1 MAAYGLDAECP
12 HIFDGTHFARWR
24 NWMQCNF
31 KFISP
36 QMWWIV
42 DVGFSCAIDKKVA
55 TQAQKKCLHL
65 DCQATNIFYSSMKDN
80 IFGEIMDMKS
90 AHEIWVFLNEKY
102 GMISK
107 EDVVP
112 NVEAHE
118 DVEHDHNT
126 MVVEDCS
133 TSWSSEDD
141 DDHST
146 RSLDKD
152 DDDATSDANDDA
164 TSCTL
169 DDEDDGY
176 ESDASTSSS
185 TTSPHCFMSHD
196 DTKVSIGD
204 VIIDCDGPNFELV
217 CKLSKAL
224 RNELAKTNKLKNE
237 NSFLKTTCE
246 QQKHLLYV
254 TTCSHEELKLVHE
267 ELCVAHDNLV
277 KDHAFLTKKIS
288 NEEIKTSESSSLGS
302 NDQSHIITNPCDVGK
317 KHVSTSCDDLLSMPC
332 SSHIDACSTSM
343 SCETNLLKENN
354 ELKNEVKN
362 LSNKLERCYYSKVT
376 FEHILKTQRKYGDK
390 CGLGFK
396 KKMTKGERKQ
406 EKRKLS
412 HFMCYRCHEV
422 GHLANG
428 CPNKEKLKKI
438 KEEERL
444 KHVKCSKCRTWGH
457 LTSMCPTKQLVKQQE
472 EPQPKPQVEQE
483 KKPQTQGKFNHHG
496 DLMMKKKKTRRG
508 GRARHPMQIQDAKM
522 MSKNEDK
529 KKAYAHIKCFECKN
543 DGHFASRCPTKL
555 EKKAQAT
562 LKRQGNEKQHMSM
575 EEKAQSKRSCYL
587 CRERGHMAHSCPL
600 GNNSKPISINDSTM
614 LRKDGNG
621 TSMVA
626 IAKHPAIHTKAMP
639 KYVAPN
645 LRGPKLVW
653 VPSKSG

>member
-1 MAAYGLDAECP
+1 MAAYGLDVECP

-36 QMWWIV
+36 QIWWIV

-112 NVEAHE
+112 NVEAHA

-185 TTSPHCFMSHD
+185 TTSPHFLMSHD

-224 RNELAKTNKLKNE
+224 RNELAETNKLKNE

-332 SSHIDACSTSM
+332 SSHIDACFTSM

-396 KKMTKGERKQ
+396 KKMTKGKRKQ
-406 EKRKLS
+406 EREKLS
-412 HFMCYRCHEV
+412 HFMCYQCHEV
-422 GHLANG
+422 GHLANS

-444 KHVKCSKCRTWGH
+444 KHVKCFKCRTWGH
-457 LTSMCPTKQLVKQQE
+457 LTSMCPTKQLVKHQTKPQQ
-472 EPQPKPQVEQE
+472 KPQVEQE
-483 KKPQTQGKFNHHG
+483 KKPQAQVKIYHEDGG
-496 DLMMKKKKTRRG
+496 DMGMMKKKTRRG
-508 GRARHPMQIQDAKM
+508 GRQSRS
-522 MSKNEDK
+522 SKDPS
-529 KKAYAHIKCFECKN
+529 HIKCFECKN
-543 DGHFASRCPTKL
+543 DGHFASKCPTKL

-562 LKRQGNEKQHMSM
+562 LKRQGNEKQHMSK

-600 GNNSKPISINDSTM
+600 GTNSKPISIDDNTM

-626 IAKHPAIHTKAMP
+626 IAKNPATHTKAMP
-639 KYVAPN
+639 KYVALN